1 VSRQPDEQRR
11 RRGHLSPVT
20 LLGLAAVLAAVA
32 AAAISAVHRSEA
44 APRMPAAADYV
55 AADRLTRMP
64 VVSALNGASTG
75 SYVSHCGRN
84 EVGHRNAD
92 NVITVPGKPGGAM
105 HEHDYVGN
113 LSTNAY
119 STDQSLAAAGTTCGS
134 GDRSSYYW
142 TVLRAIGPTSGHPSP
157 HLGKNTGRV
166 VRPDRVLIQ
175 FRGNPTSNVVAMPRF
190 LRALTGNAK
199 AFSQRG
205 VGAEHVQWGCSGL
218 PGSRSAYYPLCP
230 PGQQVTRTFDFPGCW
245 DGLRTDSPNHRTHL
259 VFAGASG
266 ACPPETYPVPQLH
279 VVVGYSVEPGR
290 SFAIDTMPAERRSPI
305 TDHSEFINV
314 MPDALMAR
322 VVNCINTGTHC
333 G

>member
-1 VSRQPDEQRR
+1 MTV
-11 RRGHLSPVT
+11 V
-20 LLGLAAVLAAVA
+20 GLAVAGAAVA
-32 AAAISAVHRSEA
+32 TAAIVVVNRSEP
-44 APRMPAAADYV
+44 APRTPAAADYV
-55 AADRLTRMP
+55 TADRLARTP
-64 VVSALNGASTG
+64 VPATLNGASTG
-75 SYVSHCGRN
+75 TYVSHCGRN
-84 EVGHRNAD
+84 EDGHRNAD

-113 LSTNAY
+113 VSTNAY
-119 STDQSLAAAGTTCGS
+119 STDQSLAAASTTCGA

-142 TVLRAIGPTSGHPSP
+142 TVLRAIGPNAGPASPQLGH
-157 HLGKNTGRV
+157 NTGRI
-166 VRPDRVLIQ
+166 VRPDTVLIQ
-175 FRGNPTSNVVAMPRF
+175 FRGNPTSKVVAMPRF

-205 VGAEHVQWGCSGL
+205 VGAEHVQWGCSGV
-218 PGSRSAYYPLCP
+218 PGSSSAYYPLCP

-245 DGLRTDSPNHRTHL
+245 DGLHTDSPNHRTHL
-259 VFAGASG
+259 VFARSNGV
-266 ACPPETYPVPQLH
+266 CPPQTYPVPQLH
-279 VVVGYSVEPGR
+279 VVVSYSVNPGR

-314 MPDALMAR
+314 MPGDLMAR